1 MEAKDLRIGSY
12 YHQEGFYK
20 LERNKSRIDIP
31 DIDFIL
37 NKKTLIFLLTEGELD
52 YITPIPLTEEWLL
65 KFGFFEDN
73 TYLNIGEVRYY
84 IGEFGTYLD
93 EQVWWNEE
101 IISDHIKHVHQLQN
115 LYHALTNEE
124 LNHETKR
131 LLPM

>member
-65 KFGFFEDN
+65 KFGFKQN
-73 TYLNIGEVRYY
+73 KKYKYW
-84 IGEFGTYLD
+84 EFGKFIIDQNFTLCDIDIKVTIKYL
-93 EQVWWNEE
+93 
-101 IISDHIKHVHQLQN
+101 HQLQN
-115 LYHALTNEE
+115 LYFALTEKE
-124 LNHETKR
+124 LEIK
-131 LLPM
+131 